1 MKPNNTD
8 SWQILKEQAK
18 RIKNNQDFN
27 QANRTLLLDFD
38 GLKVD
43 FTNQIFDER
52 VLANLVALA
61 EETHL
66 AKAIADLVAGEQV
79 NNSEKQSAL
88 HIGLRH
94 SEVAR
99 ETGQYDSVFDQ
110 FEKMVEVERSISEG
124 NRRGFTQKP
133 FTDIVQIGIGGSHLG
148 SKFLVEA
155 LQEHRTGQIRIH
167 FISNVDPNNFLE
179 TTKKLNP
186 ETTLFIVVSKSF
198 KTIETAVNFRSVK
211 SWFSERTNKSQDFHK
226 HVIAV
231 TENVEAAKI
240 LGIRKNS
247 IFKIPRAVGGRYSVW
262 SATSLAAIIYLGSNT
277 FHRFLNGAAK
287 ADQHFIDEKNKIKNI
302 PIVSALFSIWNRN
315 FLGSHSHALLVYNDK
330 LKSLVDYIQQL
341 EMESNG
347 KSHSNENET
356 LNYSTSPI
364 IWGGVGTN
372 GQHSYHQLLHQ
383 GTNAFSANFY
393 LVADQGE
400 ELLEHQEWLIANAL
414 AQAKVLKHGNKVQ
427 EQSLNYKSLIGNH
440 PSSTILLDKI
450 TPETIGAL
458 LAVHEHKVFCEG
470 ALWHINSFDQW
481 GVEHGKNI
489 AQAIHAKIVTSRGE
503 SHSSFYDSY
512 GEFI

>member
-1 MKPNNTD
+1 MKPDNTD
-8 SWQILKEQAK
+8 SWQILKGQAK

-43 FTNQIFDER
+43 FTNQIFDKR

-61 EETHL
+61 EETNL
-66 AKAIADLVAGEQV
+66 AKAITDLVAGEQV

-99 ETGQYDSVFDQ
+99 ETGQYNSVFDQ
-110 FEKMVEVERSISEG
+110 LEKMVEVEKSISEG

-148 SKFLVEA
+148 SKFLIEA
-155 LQEHRTGQIRIH
+155 LQEHRTGHVRIH

-198 KTIETAVNFRSVK
+198 KTKETAVNFRSVK

-231 TENVEAAKI
+231 TENVEAAEI
-240 LGIRKNS
+240 LGIQKNS
-247 IFKIPRAVGGRYSVW
+247 IFKIPKAVGGRYSVW
-262 SATSLAAIIYLGSNT
+262 SASSLAAIIYLGSNT

-315 FLGSHSHALLVYNDK
+315 FLGSQSHALLVYNDK

-347 KSHSNENET
+347 KSHSNENEN

-383 GTNAFSANFY
+383 GTNTFSAAFY
-393 LVADQGE
+393 VVADQGE

-414 AQAKVLKHGNKVQ
+414 AQAKVLKHGNKI
-427 EQSLNYKSLIGNH
+427 EDHSLNYKSLIGNH

-458 LAVHEHKVFCEG
+458 LAIQEHKVFCEG

-481 GVEHGKNI
+481 GVEHGKNV

-503 SHSSFYDSY
+503 SHRSFYDSY

>member
-1 MKPNNTD
+1 MKPDNTD

-18 RIKNNQDFN
+18 RIKNSQDFN

-148 SKFLVEA
+148 SKFLIEA
-155 LQEHRTGQIRIH
+155 LQEHRTDRVRIH

-186 ETTLFIVVSKSF
+186 DTTLFIVVSKSF

-211 SWFSERTNKSQDFHK
+211 SWF
-226 HVIAV
+226 
-231 TENVEAAKI
+231 
-240 LGIRKNS
+240 
-247 IFKIPRAVGGRYSVW
+247 
-262 SATSLAAIIYLGSNT
+262 
-277 FHRFLNGAAK
+277 
-287 ADQHFIDEKNKIKNI
+287 
-302 PIVSALFSIWNRN
+302 
-315 FLGSHSHALLVYNDK
+315 
-330 LKSLVDYIQQL
+330 LK
-341 EMESNG
+341 E
-347 KSHSNENET
+347 
-356 LNYSTSPI
+356 P
-364 IWGGVGTN
+364 
-372 GQHSYHQLLHQ
+372 
-383 GTNAFSANFY
+383 
-393 LVADQGE
+393 
-400 ELLEHQEWLIANAL
+400 
-414 AQAKVLKHGNKVQ
+414 
-427 EQSLNYKSLIGNH
+427 
-440 PSSTILLDKI
+440 
-450 TPETIGAL
+450 
-458 LAVHEHKVFCEG
+458 
-470 ALWHINSFDQW
+470 
-481 GVEHGKNI
+481 
-489 AQAIHAKIVTSRGE
+489 TSRKT
-503 SHSSFYDSY
+503 
-512 GEFI
+512 FISMS